1 MSDEY
6 DSPWKVALERYFPEF
21 MEFYFP
27 GIFADIDWSSGY
39 DFLDK
44 ELQQVTKDAELGRR
58 YVDKLVRV
66 HRLSGDEGWVCV
78 HIEVQGE
85 AEDVFARRMFT
96 YHYRLFDQYDK
107 PLASLAVLADTSP
120 GWHPDSFGYELYGCR
135 LRFDFPA
142 VKLLDW
148 ESEIDQLLESDNAFA
163 LVTAAH
169 LLTKKTQGK
178 PEERYAAKIRLIRIL
193 FARGWD
199 RQRILDL
206 LA

>member
-27 GIFADIDWSSGY
+27 VIFADIDWGSGY

-66 HRLSGDEGWVCV
+66 LRLSGDEGWVCV
-78 HIEVQGE
+78 HIEVQGD

-96 YHYRLFDQYDK
+96 YHYRLFDRYDK
-107 PLASLAVLADTSP
+107 PLASLAVLADNQS
-120 GWHPDSFGYELYGCR
+120 GLASG
-135 LRFDFPA
+135 
-142 VKLLDW
+142 
-148 ESEIDQLLESDNAFA
+148 QLWL
-163 LVTAAH
+163 
-169 LLTKKTQGK
+169 
-178 PEERYAAKIRLIRIL
+178 
-193 FARGWD
+193 
-199 RQRILDL
+199 
-206 LA
+206 

>member
-27 GIFADIDWSSGY
+27 VIFDDIDWTSGY

-44 ELQQVTKDAELGRR
+44 ELQQVTRDAELGRR

-66 HRLSGDEGWVCV
+66 RRLSGDEGWVCV
-78 HIEVQGE
+78 HIEVQGDIE
-85 AEDVFARRMFT
+85 NVFARRMFT
-96 YHYRLFDQYDK
+96 YHYRLFDRYDK

-120 GWHPDSFGYELYGCR
+120 DWHPDSFGYELYGCR
-135 LRFDFPA
+135 MRFDFPA

-148 ESEIDQLLESDNAFA
+148 ESKTDQLLDSNNAFA
-163 LVTAAH
+163 LVTAVH

-178 PEERYAAKIRLIRIL
+178 LRSDTQPR
-193 FARGWD
+193 FA
-199 RQRILDL
+199 
-206 LA
+206 